1 MVLRRVGAH
10 EQQLG
15 ILVLTEFQLGLG
27 FYHAWFTDKL
37 QLLLRECFATII
49 IIIII
54 VIIIIIMENAFSRCE
69 WISVYKVTASA
80 WVRLPLRYL
89 FEAKEKTNFR
99 RETQL
104 GRLEDRFSVF
114 FASKCRRVTNTKFE
128 FDVVWIKHYLI
139 M

>member
-49 IIIII
+49 I
-54 VIIIIIMENAFSRCE
+54 IIIIIMENAFSRCE

-114 FASKCRRVTNTKFE
+114 FCFE
-128 FDVVWIKHYLI
+128 VWKSHKYKV
-139 M
+139 